1 MKFASRHCLP
11 EKNEYN
17 KTKKLQTCNFCL
29 AYRPDRAAPVRQAVK
44 GCESF
49 VKQRERRGSKA
60 HRPPIGQSLETVSF
74 RNFHGASSRIY
85 CQLFHGAS
93 ARRGWPAGP
102 VNAWP
107 VSSLRSG
114 GFSIGWRTDCSSA
127 ICALWPASA
136 SASPR
141 ASGGRPPGAR
151 RLPAPPS
158 AVHSQALLL
167 PVLAVK
173 RHRKAAR
180 QPGQPGPAVAAAFVL
195 LFTVRYWSG

>member
-74 RNFHGASSRIY
+74 RNFHGASCRIY
-85 CQLFHGAS
+85 CQLFHGRPHGAAGPPGRQTPGPSPRSGRAVFLSGGGQTAPPPS
-93 ARRGWPAGP
+93 AR
-102 VNAWP
+102 
-107 VSSLRSG
+107 SG
-114 GFSIGWRTDCSSA
+114 RRVQAHRPG
-127 ICALWPASA
+127 LP
-136 SASPR
+136 
-141 ASGGRPPGAR
+141 GGLAPGAR

-158 AVHSQALLL
+158 AVHS
-167 PVLAVK
+167 
-173 RHRKAAR
+173 
-180 QPGQPGPAVAAAFVL
+180 PGPAPAC
-195 LFTVRYWSG
+195 SGG